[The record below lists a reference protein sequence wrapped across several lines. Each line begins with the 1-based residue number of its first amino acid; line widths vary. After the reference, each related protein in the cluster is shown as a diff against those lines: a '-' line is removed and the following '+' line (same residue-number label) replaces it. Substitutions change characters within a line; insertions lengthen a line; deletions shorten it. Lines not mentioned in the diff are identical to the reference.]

1 MNKSGGVKDIIET
14 LKESEEKLEMFFSQS
29 LDGFFFMM
37 LDEPVVW
44 NDDIDKDAT
53 LEYVFAHQRVTKIND
68 AMLKQYG
75 AERDQFLNLTP
86 NDFFAHDI
94 AYGKS
99 VWKEFFNHGHLHV
112 ETAERKFDG
121 SQMFVEGDY
130 ICMYDQDKRIT
141 GHFGIQRDVTE
152 RKLTEARLTQLNEEL
167 RQSDIEKNKLFS
179 IIAHDL
185 RSPLHG
191 LLGLTEVLSTDAESL
206 DKAEIVR
213 FSREL
218 HITAMSIYKLIENL
232 LDWSLVQKGKLT
244 FQPVRTG
251 LYPIVLQCIS
261 EVNQKAIQKE
271 ITIKNNV
278 IRTQMIFADEKMI
291 SSVIRNLITNAIKFT
306 NRGGTVVIT
315 SEATDKAVTIS
326 VQDNGIGMPESLRAR
341 LFRIGEK
348 VRRTGTDK
356 EPSSGL
362 GLLLCKEFI
371 NKHNGTLSVASEEG
385 KGSTFTITLPVGQ

>member
-1 MNKSGGVKDIIET
+1 MNKVGDLIDIVKT
-14 LKESEEKLEMFFSQS
+14 LRESEEKLEMFFSQS

-44 NDDIDKDAT
+44 NDEIDKDAT
-53 LEYVFAHQRVTKIND
+53 LEYVFAHQKVTKIND
-68 AMLKQYG
+68 AMLKQYK

-99 VWKEFFNHGHLHV
+99 VWKDFFDQGHLHI
-112 ETAERKFDG
+112 ETEERKFDG

-141 GHFGIQRDVTE
+141 GHFGIQRDVSE
-152 RKLTEARLTQLNEEL
+152 RKLTEARLNQLNEEL

-206 DKAEIVR
+206 EKTEIVR

-232 LDWSLVQKGKLT
+232 LDWSMVQKGKLS
-244 FQPVRTG
+244 FQPVKTG
-251 LYPIVLQCIS
+251 LFPIVLQCIS
-261 EVNQKAIQKE
+261 EINQKAIQKE
-271 ITIKNNV
+271 ITITNNV
-278 IRTQMIFADEKMI
+278 NRTAMIFADEKMLC
-291 SSVIRNLITNAIKFT
+291 SVIRNLITNAIKFSK
-306 NRGGTVVIT
+306 RGGSVVIT
-315 SEATDKAVTIS
+315 SEETDKTVTIS
-326 VQDNGIGMPESLRAR
+326 VQDEGIGMPEELRKS

-348 VRRTGTDK
+348 VRRTGTEN

-371 NKHNGTLSVASEEG
+371 QKHKGTLTVSSEEG
-385 KGSTFTITLPVGQ
+385 KGSTFTITLPKER

>member
-1 MNKSGGVKDIIET
+1 MNKGGSLKDIIGT

-44 NDDIDKDAT
+44 NDEIDKDAT
-53 LEYVFAHQRVTKIND
+53 LEYVFAHQKVTKIND

-75 AERDQFLNLTP
+75 AERDQFLYLTP
-86 NDFFAHDI
+86 ADFFAHDI
-94 AYGKS
+94 PYGKS
-99 VWKEFFNHGHLHV
+99 VWKEFFDQGHLHI
-112 ETAERKFDG
+112 ETEERKFDG

-152 RKLTEARLTQLNEEL
+152 RKLTEARLKKLNEEL

-206 DKAEIVR
+206 DKTEIVR

-244 FQPVRTG
+244 FRPVRTG
-251 LYPIVLQCIS
+251 LYPILQQCIA
-261 EVNQKAIQKE
+261 EVDQKAIQKE
-271 ITIKNNV
+271 IRIINNV
-278 IRTQMIFADEKMI
+278 VKTQMIFADEKMI
-291 SSVIRNLITNAIKFT
+291 CSVFRNLITNAIKFS
-306 NRGGTVVIT
+306 NRGGSVVIT
-315 SEATDKAVTIS
+315 SETTDKTVNIS
-326 VQDNGIGMPESLRAR
+326 VHDDGIGIPDDLRER
-341 LFRIGEK
+341 LFITGEK
-348 VRRTGTDK
+348 VRRTGTEK

-385 KGSTFTITLPVGQ
+385 KGSTFTITLPVEQ

>member
-1 MNKSGGVKDIIET
+1 MNKGGSLKDIIGT

-44 NDDIDKDAT
+44 NDEIDKDAT
-53 LEYVFAHQRVTKIND
+53 LEYVFAHQKVTKIND
-68 AMLKQYG
+68 AMLKQYR
-75 AERDQFLNLTP
+75 AERDQFLHLTP
-86 NDFFAHDI
+86 ADFFAHDI
-94 AYGKS
+94 PYGKS
-99 VWKEFFNHGHLHV
+99 VWKEFFDQGHLHI
-112 ETAERKFDG
+112 ETEERKFDG

-152 RKLTEARLTQLNEEL
+152 RKLTEARLKQLNEEL

-206 DKAEIVR
+206 DKTEIVR

-232 LDWSLVQKGKLT
+232 LDWSLVQKGKLN
-244 FQPVRTG
+244 FHPVRLG

-261 EVNQKAIQKE
+261 EVSQKALQKE
-271 ITIKNNV
+271 ITILNNV
-278 IRTQMIFADEKMI
+278 SKTQMIFADEKMI
-291 SSVIRNLITNAIKFT
+291 CSVLRNLITNAIKFS
-306 NRGGTVVIT
+306 NRGGSVVIT
-315 SEATDKAVTIS
+315 SETKDKTVNIS
-326 VQDNGIGMPESLRAR
+326 VHDDGIGIPDDLCER
-341 LFRIGEK
+341 LFITGEK
-348 VRRTGTDK
+348 VRRTGTEK

-385 KGSTFTITLPVGQ
+385 IGSTFTITLPVER